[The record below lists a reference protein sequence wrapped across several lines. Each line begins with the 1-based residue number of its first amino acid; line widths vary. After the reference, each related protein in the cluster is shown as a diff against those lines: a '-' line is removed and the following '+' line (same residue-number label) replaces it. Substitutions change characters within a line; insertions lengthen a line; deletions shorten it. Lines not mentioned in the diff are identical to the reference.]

1 MPGGVFFCPGET
13 WFLRIAK
20 RRLHGH
26 ECIDD
31 AFSNFRRE
39 IDMKWFRTDGS
50 KEIWNLLMDNRTL
63 ESPLTADFAKFQ
75 LSPGF
80 LRRRGRKQKGTRLVC
95 AKAGAGVDAMPTGAP
110 AILLWSGQRW
120 SRNEIMFGG
129 RGPELPCSLQF
140 LT

>member
-1 MPGGVFFCPGET
+1 
-13 WFLRIAK
+13 
-20 RRLHGH
+20 
-26 ECIDD
+26 
-31 AFSNFRRE
+31 
-39 IDMKWFRTDGS
+39 
-50 KEIWNLLMDNRTL
+50 MDNRTL

-75 LSPGF
+75 LSPGL